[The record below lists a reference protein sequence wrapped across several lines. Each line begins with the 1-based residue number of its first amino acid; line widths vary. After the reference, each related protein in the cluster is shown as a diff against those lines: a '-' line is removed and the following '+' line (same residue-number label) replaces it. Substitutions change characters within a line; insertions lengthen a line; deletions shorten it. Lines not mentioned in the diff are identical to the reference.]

1 MYTVVLLR
9 HGESLWNRE
18 NRFTGWTDVGLTEKG
33 VEEAIAAG
41 RLLRREGFDFDRAFT
56 SVLNRAIKTLWLV
69 LEEMDRMWIPVELS
83 WRLNERHYGALQGL
97 NKAETAERHGME
109 QVLLWRRSYDVR
121 PPALTPED
129 PRFPGR
135 DPRYRKVPSSELPL
149 TECLKDTVERF
160 LPYWHETIAPAV
172 RRGERVIISAHGNSL
187 RALVKYLDNISDR
200 DILELNIP
208 TGIPLVYELDS
219 DLKPL
224 GHRYLGDPEAVRK
237 AAQAVADQ
245 LKQARIRS

>member
-18 NRFTGWTDVGLTEKG
+18 NRFTGWTDVGLTAKG

-69 LEEMDRMWIPVELS
+69 LEEMDRMWIPVELN

-97 NKAETAERHGME
+97 NKAETAERHGRE

-135 DPRYRKVPSSELPL
+135 DPRYRQVPPSELPL

-160 LPYWHETIAPAV
+160 LPYWHATIAPAV

-245 LKQARIRS
+245 LQQARIRS